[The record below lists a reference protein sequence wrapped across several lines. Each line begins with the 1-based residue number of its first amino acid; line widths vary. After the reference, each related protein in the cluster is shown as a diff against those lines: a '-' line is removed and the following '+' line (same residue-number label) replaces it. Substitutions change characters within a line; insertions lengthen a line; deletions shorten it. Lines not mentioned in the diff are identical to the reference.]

1 MMDDRLAKAADA
13 VKAALKETAE
23 YKQYEDQ
30 KKLVRIDPGKR
41 ELIERARQ
49 LQERFM
55 NLPEDQ
61 KNGDYAESL
70 QNEYEEIA
78 EDTVVYDYSRAEAMY
93 VTMVQEVLA
102 RIIDDIDI
110 EV

>member
-13 VKAALKETAE
+13 VKTALKETAE

-30 KKLVRIDPGKR
+30 KKLVRLDPGKM
-41 ELIERARQ
+41 ELTERARQ

-93 VTMVQEVLA
+93 VTLVQEVLA